1 MPTVQGL
8 LANGEEPGLSSER
21 DGSQNRFEQPDLLT
35 RSHWL
40 AVESG
45 DGREV
50 RTETAMWGGSHCNT
64 LGKVTVSG
72 AGRSRDC
79 SLILWMGFA

>member
-1 MPTVQGL
+1 MTTVQGL

-21 DGSQNRFEQPDLLT
+21 DGSRSRFEQSDLLTRGLT

-40 AVESG
+40 AVENG
-45 DGREV
+45 DRSEA
-50 RTETAMWGGSHCNT
+50 RTETASWGGSHCNNR
-64 LGKVTVSG
+64 GEVMVPG

-79 SLILWMGFA
+79 ILILV